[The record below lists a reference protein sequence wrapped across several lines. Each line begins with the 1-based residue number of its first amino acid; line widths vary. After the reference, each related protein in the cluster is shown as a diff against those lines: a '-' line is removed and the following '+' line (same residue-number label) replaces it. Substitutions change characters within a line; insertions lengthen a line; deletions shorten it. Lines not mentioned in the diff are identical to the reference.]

1 LEFLRDH
8 ASFVEPSTS
17 QTSGDVPASGVESI
31 AAKNR
36 ISELSAEVTHLREL
50 LGKAK
55 AINDGMWDSVVQQ
68 IVNGQKEQ
76 AQDAK
81 GDDELRRRKRSRGT

>member
-1 LEFLRDH
+1 
-8 ASFVEPSTS
+8 
-17 QTSGDVPASGVESI
+17 VESI
-31 AAKNR
+31 AARHR

-68 IVNGQKEQ
+68 IVDGQKEQ
-76 AQDAK
+76 TQDVE
-81 GDDELRRRKRSRGT
+81 GDDGLRRRKRSRGS